1 MKVRSGFVANSSS
14 SSFICGICDSL
25 EIYGMD
31 QDWEGVKEC
40 YKCGHAFHEA
50 CLEKLFPDEKDLY
63 MTGKYGDKIIKEE
76 MCPVCNGSKLTDSMR
91 KMWIEMY
98 GDSMETEYKRLFKSY
113 AEFAEEYNRIIKQRK
128 EEKKDENQK

>member
-1 MKVRSGFVANSSS
+1 
-14 SSFICGICDSL
+14 
-25 EIYGMD
+25 
-31 QDWEGVKEC
+31 
-40 YKCGHAFHEA
+40 
-50 CLEKLFPDEKDLY
+50 
-63 MTGKYGDKIIKEE
+63 